1 MMLTVSTSFFMVSS
15 SSFYCTGAT
24 STISTGF
31 SMPFP
36 LSLFFFR
43 IEAFGRTCTSTTSLR
58 VDDLVKGFLTFVLTV
73 EGDEEK
79 CNFLPFLVVALVDE
93 GTSSNSGAGGGER
106 SLCGE

>member
-1 MMLTVSTSFFMVSS
+1 MLIVSTGFFMASS
-15 SSFYCTGAT
+15 SCCTGTT

-31 SMPFP
+31 SMLFP

-43 IEAFGRTCTSTTSLR
+43 IETFGRTCVSTTSLR
-58 VDDLVKGFLTFVLTV
+58 VDDLVKGLLTFVLVV

-79 CNFLPFLVVALVDE
+79 CSFLPFLVVALVEE

-106 SLCGE
+106 SLCGEW